1 MRLYSDFGP
10 RRARQIVAD
19 LLSLVAIGLW
29 IWLGV
34 TVYGLIEALTEYGRQ
49 MEKAGAGFAQTMADV
64 GENLGGVPVIGG
76 GIRVPFDGAS
86 DAGSAL
92 EAAGQSQ
99 QEAIHALALTVGIGV
114 AALPVVTILLFWLIP
129 RLRFALRAGRA
140 SALAAG
146 GAGID
151 LLALRALATQ
161 EIGALTTVDA
171 NPMAAWRRGDEA
183 VLRGLAALEL
193 RSAGV
198 RLGD

>member
-10 RRARQIVAD
+10 RRARQIIAD
-19 LLSLVAIGLW
+19 LLALGAIGLW
-29 IWLGV
+29 VWLGV
-34 TVYGLIEALTEYGRQ
+34 TVYGLIEALSDYGRQ
-49 MEKAGAGFAQTMADV
+49 MEEAGAGFAQTMSEV

-114 AALPVVTILLFWLIP
+114 ALLPIVTILLFWLVP
-129 RLRFALRAGRA
+129 RLRFAVRAGRA
-140 SALAAG
+140 SALATAD
-146 GAGID
+146 AGID
-151 LLALRALATQ
+151 LLALRALANQ
-161 EIGALTTVDA
+161 DVSALTAVDA
-171 NPMAAWRRGDEA
+171 NPMAAWRRGDET

>member
-49 MEKAGAGFAQTMADV
+49 MEEAGAGFAQTMADV

>member
-1 MRLYSDFGP
+1 MRLYSDFAP
-10 RRARQIVAD
+10 RRSRQIIAD
-19 LLSLVAIGLW
+19 LIALGLIGFW

-34 TVYGLIEALTEYGRQ
+34 TVYGLIEALTDYGRQ
-49 MEKAGAGFAQTMADV
+49 MEEAGAGFAQTMSDV

-86 DAGSAL
+86 EAGSAL

-99 QEAIHALALTVGIGV
+99 QEAIHALALAVGIGV
-114 AALPVVTILLFWLIP
+114 AVLPVVTILLFWLIP
-129 RLRFALRAGRA
+129 RLRFAVRAGRA

-146 GAGID
+146 EAGID
-151 LLALRALATQ
+151 LLALRALANQ
-161 EIGALTTVDA
+161 DLGALTTVDA
-171 NPMAAWRRGDEA
+171 NPMAAWRRGDDA